1 MIVYLKENKAEAA
14 ILIANNGDFKT
25 KSIKKTQRKTYTI
38 IKKAIQEEHIF
49 VNMYTPK
56 IGYLNM

>member
-1 MIVYLKENKAEAA
+1 MEILKQRA
-14 ILIANNGDFKT
+14 L
-25 KSIKKTQRKTYTI
+25 KKTQRKTYTI
-38 IKKAIQEEHIF
+38 LKEAIQEEHIF